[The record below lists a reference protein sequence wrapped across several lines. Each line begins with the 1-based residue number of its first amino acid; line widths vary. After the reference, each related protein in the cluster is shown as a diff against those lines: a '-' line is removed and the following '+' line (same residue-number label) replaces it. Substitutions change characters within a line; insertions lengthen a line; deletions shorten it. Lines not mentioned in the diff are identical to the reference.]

1 MRHVGV
7 DEADVIVLGLGGIG
21 SAAAYWLARRGARVI
36 GLEQFEL
43 GHDRGESQD
52 HSRII
57 RLSYHDA
64 AYVRLAQAAYAS
76 WAEVAEEAGAPL
88 VLETGGLDLY
98 PSDAI
103 IDREDYFSAMDACD
117 VPYERLDAAEAMRR
131 YPELR
136 IDDDVE
142 VVFQERSGIAAAARA
157 NAAHQRL
164 ARAHGAD
171 LREHARVDAIDT
183 AGDEVA
189 VRVGERTIRAGQ
201 LIVCAGPWS
210 NDALAHFD
218 QRLNLDVT
226 REQVI
231 YLEPRDPEAFSP
243 ERFPI
248 WIWMNEPSFYGFP
261 MFGEPAVKV
270 AQDAG
275 GRLTTADGR
284 SFETDEEN
292 RQRVLE
298 FVRRTFPR
306 ALGRERRVKT
316 CLYTMPPDRDF
327 IVDRVP
333 GQDRVLLC
341 VGAGHA
347 FKFSTQLGRV
357 LADLALDGETPARPL
372 AVPSRPRHPYRAG
385 RAAHLDGLRC
395 SSRATCS
402 PESALDRIE
411 AQAMTI
417 LSEIGTE
424 VHHAGCARPPP
435 GARTGGRRHAGALG
449 SGADPRAR
457 RRRAGALRGALAEP
471 GAHDA
476 RSAVEA

>member
-1 MRHVGV
+1 MLARPADIVRHVGV

-76 WAEVAEEAGAPL
+76 WAEVAEAAGTQL

-103 IDREDYFSAMDACD
+103 IDRADYFSAMDACD

-231 YLEPRDPEAFSP
+231 YLEPRDPDAFAP

-357 LADLALDGETPARPL
+357 LADLALDGTTPHDLSLFRADRAIL
-372 AVPSRPRHPYRAG
+372 TEADAPR
-385 RAAHLDGLRC
+385 
-395 SSRATCS
+395 TW
-402 PESALDRIE
+402 
-411 AQAMTI
+411 M
-417 LSEIGTE
+417 
-424 VHHAGCARPPP
+424 V
-435 GARTGGRRHAGALG
+435 
-449 SGADPRAR
+449 
-457 RRRAGALRGALAEP
+457 
-471 GAHDA
+471 
-476 RSAVEA
+476 

>member
-1 MRHVGV
+1 MRDVGV
-7 DEADVIVLGLGGIG
+7 NEADVIVLGLGGIG

-76 WAEVAEEAGAPL
+76 WAEVAEEAGTRL

-103 IDREDYFSAMDACD
+103 IDREDYCSAMDACD

-131 YPELR
+131 WPELR

-171 LREHARVDAIDT
+171 LREHARVEAIDT

-189 VRVGERTIRAGQ
+189 VRVGEQTIRAGQ

-231 YLEPRDPEAFSP
+231 YLEPRDLAAFAP

-261 MFGEPAVKV
+261 VFGEPAVKV

-275 GRLTTADGR
+275 GQVTTADGR
-284 SFETDEEN
+284 SFETDEDN
-292 RQRVLE
+292 RERVLE

-357 LADLALDGETPARPL
+357 LSDLALDGTTRHDLSLFRADRAILTEPDA
-372 AVPSRPRHPYRAG
+372 PR
-385 RAAHLDGLRC
+385 
-395 SSRATCS
+395 SW
-402 PESALDRIE
+402 
-411 AQAMTI
+411 M
-417 LSEIGTE
+417 
-424 VHHAGCARPPP
+424 V
-435 GARTGGRRHAGALG
+435 
-449 SGADPRAR
+449 
-457 RRRAGALRGALAEP
+457 
-471 GAHDA
+471 
-476 RSAVEA
+476 